1 MTLSWCVKLT
11 SVAFFFFKLDKHFCF
26 FKKSPVTSAAIATP
40 GYYFS
45 CKSILYFCSA
55 AVSKTKLVIVLVLT

>member
-1 MTLSWCVKLT
+1 MCDFELVHKI
-11 SVAFFFFKLDKHFCF
+11 AFDSLFFKLDKHFCF

-45 CKSILYFCSA
+45 CKSILHFCSA